1 MVSTR
6 SYLILLFSFKVI
18 FPNIKI
24 KNVNID
30 FFIFFFLILWYG
42 YVAEK
47 KENSWKIKLE
57 ILFKV

>member
-30 FFIFFFLILWYG
+30 FFFFFNPLVWLCSG
-42 YVAEK
+42 EK
-47 KENSWKIKLE
+47 RE
-57 ILFKV
+57 

>member
-1 MVSTR
+1 MKIKRTARKEEWEMVSTR

-30 FFIFFFLILWYG
+30 FFFFF
-42 YVAEK
+42 
-47 KENSWKIKLE
+47 
-57 ILFKV
+57 F

>member
-1 MVSTR
+1 MKIKRTARKEEWEMVSTR

-30 FFIFFFLILWYG
+30 FFFFFNPLVWLCSG
-42 YVAEK
+42 EK
-47 KENSWKIKLE
+47 RE
-57 ILFKV
+57 